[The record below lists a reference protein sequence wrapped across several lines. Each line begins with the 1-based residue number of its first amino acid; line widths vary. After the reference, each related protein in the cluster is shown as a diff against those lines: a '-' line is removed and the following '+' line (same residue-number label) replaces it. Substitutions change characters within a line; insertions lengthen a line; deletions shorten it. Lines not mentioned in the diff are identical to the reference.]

1 MFKARYFLPVWL
13 IVFYGG
19 ATSVAQTRRAQVV
32 EGRRAV
38 VCEERLSVLRTRPEI
53 TAPLVQRL
61 RRGRIVGVTGATRSR
76 DGLLYLRVTVTR
88 RTRGWILSEAVVR
101 SGQRTDAER
110 LMELIETA
118 SDDFVKLKLARIC
131 ADEFRGTEIAARALF
146 LMGETAERVAQQ
158 LTRLAQR
165 RIKEEARNRRIYL
178 LNDVGLDRCNR
189 MGIGFQTDLE
199 GDQLIYDGAAYREL
213 LRRYPRAPEANQAKE
228 KLKKSVVPGGDEF
241 NSRGHRP
248 R

>member
-1 MFKARYFLPVWL
+1 MFKARYFLQTHVAVCL
-13 IVFYGG
+13 IVFTG
-19 ATSVAQTRRAQVV
+19 AAISVAQTRRAQVI

-131 ADEFRGTEIAARALF
+131 ADEFRRTEIAARAL
-146 LMGETAERVAQQ
+146 LLLGETAERVAQQ

-165 RIKEEARNRRIYL
+165 RIKAEERNHRVYL

-189 MGIGFQTDLE
+189 IGIGFRTDPAGE
-199 GDQLIYDGAAYREL
+199 QLIYDGAAYREL
-213 LRRYPRAPEANQAKE
+213 LRHYPRTPEATQAKE
-228 KLKKSVVPGGDEF
+228 KLKKAG
-241 NSRGHRP
+241 
-248 R
+248 

>member
-1 MFKARYFLPVWL
+1 
-13 IVFYGG
+13 
-19 ATSVAQTRRAQVV
+19 
-32 EGRRAV
+32 
-38 VCEERLSVLRTRPEI
+38 
-53 TAPLVQRL
+53 
-61 RRGRIVGVTGATRSR
+61 
-76 DGLLYLRVTVTR
+76 
-88 RTRGWILSEAVVR
+88 
-101 SGQRTDAER
+101 
-110 LMELIETA
+110 
-118 SDDFVKLKLARIC
+118 
-131 ADEFRGTEIAARALF
+131 LF

-189 MGIGFQTDLE
+189 MGIGFRTDLE

>member
-1 MFKARYFLPVWL
+1 MFKARYFLPTHVGVCL
-13 IVFYGG
+13 IVFTG
-19 ATSVAQTRRAQVV
+19 AVISVAQTRRAQVI

-76 DGLLYLRVTVTR
+76 DGLQYLRVTVTR

-131 ADEFRGTEIAARALF
+131 ADEFRATEIAARAL
-146 LMGETAERVAQQ
+146 LLLGETAERVAQQ

-165 RIKEEARNRRIYL
+165 RIKAEERNHRVYL

-189 MGIGFQTDLE
+189 IGIGFRTDPE
-199 GDQLIYDGAAYREL
+199 GEELIYDGAAYREL

-228 KLKKSVVPGGDEF
+228 RLRKAG
-241 NSRGHRP
+241 
-248 R
+248 